1 MTTEPAAIAAPAT
14 GGESLS
20 RVRQSLERHAVA
32 MAEGPEDAAPTWV
45 LPDELLADD
54 GAALRQIHD
63 RLVAGG
69 SATPAAAAKW
79 VLGWTAGS
87 LAEAVGFVLATHG
100 AGLLLDSGETRLRM
114 TSGGWADRVRPVG
127 VRLVVAAGHPWSGAD
142 GVSTVPGEADVDDR
156 TLRSLTAVVAPFVE
170 VVRGLARV
178 GRRSLWSEVAD
189 SFGGA
194 VAFDPDVPVDES
206 TSQRLERSLD
216 APAAPWG
223 RRPRLG
229 VAPSGSGPF
238 YVMQRGGCCLAYQ
251 CPQESAAD
259 GDAED
264 TDDDLRAYRDRFP
277 AVPGEAAYCG
287 TCSLRDPAD
296 CDARRQFWVE
306 RRRLAPA
313 PV

>member
-1 MTTEPAAIAAPAT
+1 VTE
-14 GGESLS
+14 GEPLS
-20 RVRQSLERHAVA
+20 RVRESLERHAVA
-32 MAEGPEDAAPTWV
+32 MAEGADDATATW
-45 LPDELLADD
+45 LTPGDLLARD
-54 GAALRQIHD
+54 GAALREIHD

-69 SATPAAAAKW
+69 SAIPAAAATW

-87 LAEAVGFVLATHG
+87 LAEAAGFVLATHG

-127 VRLVVAAGHPWSGAD
+127 VRLVVTAGHPWSGAD

-170 VVRGLARV
+170 VVRSLARV

-194 VAFDPDVPVDES
+194 VAFDPGVPVDEA
-206 TSQRLERSLD
+206 TSRRLERALA

-238 YVMQRGGCCLAYQ
+238 YVMQRGGCCLAHR
-251 CPQESAAD
+251 CAQETAAA

-264 TDDDLRAYRDRFP
+264 TDDADDDLRAYRDRFP
-277 AVPGEAAYCG
+277 AAPGEAAYCG

-313 PV
+313 PPDAVRRN